1 METTDLAPSDPVF
14 AMLLARHVAIVGFE
28 PEEDSRLSAV
38 LSEAGALCHSFQ
50 AQALPLALRRCD
62 IALVMVDELRPSRI
76 ETFSKPVVAAI
87 TANSLKYYS
96 QWIRSS
102 ATDWFFCPATAE
114 ELLTRLTVVLQ
125 RQAGSVLDVE
135 MPLMDGFEVL
145 TALKSDVATTDIPVF
160 MVTGSNQDS
169 QILRGL
175 RLGASDYVV
184 KPFDPPAVMERIRQ
198 LRTHKFS

>member
-50 AQALPLALRRCD
+50 AQSLPLALRRCD

-125 RQAGSVLDVE
+125 RQAGSRESLRRSNAGRAFCILLADDDPMCHNLFQAMVQGRSMLFRAVDNGRKALEVARDWQPDLVVLDVE
-135 MPLMDGFEVL
+135 MPLMDGFE
-145 TALKSDVATTDIPVF
+145 
-160 MVTGSNQDS
+160 
-169 QILRGL
+169 
-175 RLGASDYVV
+175 
-184 KPFDPPAVMERIRQ
+184 
-198 LRTHKFS
+198 